1 MKSQRGNTNQI
12 VKDGM
17 NIVINEIIK
26 QIERINNN
34 LYQNVDFYVRVC
46 VCVCVCV
53 LVCVNGK
60 VNLFVTKDK
69 RIQKISGNINKIHET
84 G

>member
-53 LVCVNGK
+53 SVCKWESESLCDEGQTY
-60 VNLFVTKDK
+60 TK
-69 RIQKISGNINKIHET
+69 NKW
-84 G
+84 